1 MFVKGHV
8 LAAPEVPVVASHS
21 GAKVPGGLSDIA
33 SAQPALDQVNHPTG
47 VTRSPGWRWEVRVFR
62 VDDLCPRH
70 DPTALA
76 QGRTP
81 RGAVL
86 TEGRGHSKDYGSS
99 RWEGPG
105 GRGEA
110 SPHQSIG

>member
-1 MFVKGHV
+1 MFVEGHV
-8 LAAPEVPVVASHS
+8 LATPEVPAVASHS
-21 GAKVPGGLSDIA
+21 GSKVPGGLSDITTPR

-47 VTRSPGWRWEVRVFR
+47 VARSPGWRWEVRVFR

-76 QGRTP
+76 QGRAA

-99 RWEGPG
+99 
-105 GRGEA
+105 
-110 SPHQSIG
+110 